1 MTQGFARCLCLL
13 LGCLLAACT
22 TRTDAQEKDMGLDPA
37 TAAYQKYGYNDRPV
51 EAHLGPHR
59 YLIPANYFRNQI
71 GPDFQGNFSLLVQW
85 PDLQPLPPG
94 ERSKQDMETFA
105 KQITISPNYVD
116 RVPMDGLLE
125 KSIQSHSAKDS
136 LAYQNPRERLDLRD
150 AQAPVSGLIPYHVN
164 HERLVAYE
172 KQQEQVFGFPSTAK
186 LEDTWDWYVARD
198 TEGAVSTVIKCDSHL
213 KPDGFI
219 IQGERVIREGNRS
232 TGCIHYFLMPEEKIS
247 FSVDYPRVFLRDW
260 KRIEE
265 RARALLTQY
274 RAD

>member
-1 MTQGFARCLCLL
+1 MRISDWSSDVC
-13 LGCLLAACT
+13 
-22 TRTDAQEKDMGLDPA
+22 
-37 TAAYQKYGYNDRPV
+37 
-51 EAHLGPHR
+51 
-59 YLIPANYFRNQI
+59 
-71 GPDFQGNFSLLVQW
+71 SS
-85 PDLQPLPPG
+85 DL
-94 ERSKQDMETFA
+94 
-105 KQITISPNYVD
+105 
-116 RVPMDGLLE
+116 
-125 KSIQSHSAKDS
+125 
-136 LAYQNPRERLDLRD
+136 
-150 AQAPVSGLIPYHVN
+150 
-164 HERLVAYE
+164 
-172 KQQEQVFGFPSTAK
+172 FPSTAK

-274 RAD
+274 QIGRAWCRENVWEDG